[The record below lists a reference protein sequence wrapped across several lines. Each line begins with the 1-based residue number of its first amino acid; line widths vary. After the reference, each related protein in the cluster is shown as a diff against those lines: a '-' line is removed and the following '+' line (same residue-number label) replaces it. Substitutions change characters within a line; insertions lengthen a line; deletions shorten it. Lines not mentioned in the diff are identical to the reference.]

1 MEVENL
7 VTHSQAKKV
16 KCNFYFREDISK
28 QICFAETVNPY
39 FRTTPTPCLKI
50 KVVAD
55 YTASTLCPR
64 SSQLR
69 ANLANYNFFLHK
81 FSKDDFF
88 TDNYR

>member
-1 MEVENL
+1 M
-7 VTHSQAKKV
+7 THSQAKKV
-16 KCNFYFREDISK
+16 KCNFYFREEISK

-69 ANLANYNFFLHK
+69 ANLANYNFFYISSLK
-81 FSKDDFF
+81 MTFLLIIIVKVYIS
-88 TDNYR
+88 